1 MAVKAVNVVHCS
13 GRGNVVDLR
22 QNNAAS
28 SSNIIY
34 GKTAHASNGEKI
46 TGTLDIRTRTWNDL
60 ASNSY
65 NQSQASN
72 TSNTQTKS
80 VNKII
85 VNKKVVLDLTQ
96 DTATSSTV
104 LSGYVFHSSDGRI
117 KAGNLK
123 LANISWNEYDAITK

>member
-85 VNKKVVLDLTQ
+85 VNKKL
-96 DTATSSTV
+96 
-104 LSGYVFHSSDGRI
+104 F
-117 KAGNLK
+117 
-123 LANISWNEYDAITK
+123 

>member
-28 SSNIIY
+28 SSDIIY
-34 GKTAHASNGEKI
+34 GKTAHASDGKKI

-60 ASNSY
+60 TSNSY
-65 NQSQASN
+65 NQSQARN
-72 TSNTQTKS
+72 TTQTKS
-80 VNKII
+80 VNKVI

-123 LANISWNEYDAITK
+123 LVNISWNQYDAITK